1 MPFSPG
7 RTVNSPIP
15 RAIFLIPFTTVSPIL
30 LIRIVREGIARR
42 DQNTKNDLPELDWGK

>member
-7 RTVNSPIP
+7 RTVNSPIF
-15 RAIFLIPFTTVSPIL
+15 RVIFLTISTTVSPML